1 MFYIYVYKSMIIWQW
16 RIQPQW
22 AQTHRHRV
30 NDSRRKRNARSRSSA
45 RALSR
50 TRRTT
55 RRVVQPLP
63 QQRPPPACLHP
74 LVARL
79 FPHRPLSPQRVPD
92 FLRALFSIR
101 CLIYLFKLSHF
112 HVHYVRFL
120 TLGVANIFLL

>member
-1 MFYIYVYKSMIIWQW
+1 MIIWQW

-45 RALSR
+45 RALSL

-55 RRVVQPLP
+55 RRVVQPLQP
-63 QQRPPPACLHP
+63 RPPPACLHP

-79 FPHRPLSPQRVPD
+79 FLHRPLSPQRVPD

-101 CLIYLFKLSHF
+101 CLIYFFNLSHF
-112 HVHYVRFL
+112 HVHYARFL
-120 TLGVANIFLL
+120 TLEEWQIFSPIDKKKKEFVL